1 MGIALNIDH
10 QFICVGSA
18 DGRSFSQTSRFI
30 THFGFFNCSVVS
42 YGNAHI
48 AGIVGIIVSS
58 YRSAVLAESVFD
70 GGMALNDDLRVC
82 VAVADG
88 SASVR

>member
-1 MGIALNIDH
+1 MAGLFPKLAASSLT
-10 QFICVGSA
+10 SA
-18 DGRSFSQTSRFI
+18 
-30 THFGFFNCSVVS
+30 FFNCSVVS

-82 VAVADG
+82 VAVANG
-88 SASVR
+88 STIF